1 MTYFGHYV
9 WDESVSDNADG
20 KMLEK
25 NIKPMLR
32 LIVEW
37 YLYIPLQRVK
47 GTLKVPAQKF
57 GSPLRHRPCPH
68 RSSSRYLI
76 RTKVV
81 YVISLHATCVG
92 T

>member
-1 MTYFGHYV
+1 MTYFGQYV
-9 WDESVSDNADG
+9 WDESVSDSADG

-25 NIKPMLR
+25 KIKLMLR

-57 GSPLRHRPCPH
+57 ESPLRRRPCPY
-68 RSSSRYLI
+68 RSSSGLI
-76 RTKVV
+76 GTKVV
-81 YVISLHATCVG
+81 FVISLHATCVG

>member
-1 MTYFGHYV
+1 M
-9 WDESVSDNADG
+9 
-20 KMLEK
+20 KL
-25 NIKPMLR
+25 MLR

-47 GTLKVPAQKF
+47 GTLEVPAQKF

-68 RSSSRYLI
+68 RSSSKGLI

>member
-1 MTYFGHYV
+1 M
-9 WDESVSDNADG
+9 
-20 KMLEK
+20 KL
-25 NIKPMLR
+25 MLR

-47 GTLKVPAQKF
+47 GTLEVPAQKF

-68 RSSSRYLI
+68 RSSSEEHT

-81 YVISLHATCVG
+81 SVISLHATCVG

>member
-25 NIKPMLR
+25 NIKLMLR

-37 YLYIPLQRVK
+37 YL
-47 GTLKVPAQKF
+47 
-57 GSPLRHRPCPH
+57 
-68 RSSSRYLI
+68 
-76 RTKVV
+76 
-81 YVISLHATCVG
+81 
-92 T
+92 

>member
-9 WDESVSDNADG
+9 WDESVSDSADG

-25 NIKPMLR
+25 KIKLMLR

-37 YLYIPLQRVK
+37 YLNIPLQRVK
-47 GTLKVPAQKF
+47 GTLRVPAQKF
-57 GSPLRHRPCPH
+57 ESPLRHRPCPH
-68 RSSSRYLI
+68 RSSSKSLLG
-76 RTKVV
+76 TKVV

>member
-1 MTYFGHYV
+1 MTYFGQYV
-9 WDESVSDNADG
+9 WDESVSDSADG

-25 NIKPMLR
+25 KIKLMLR

-37 YLYIPLQRVK
+37 YLYIPSQRVK

-68 RSSSRYLI
+68 RSSSSLI
-76 RTKVV
+76 GTKVV
-81 YVISLHATCVG
+81 FVISLHATCVG